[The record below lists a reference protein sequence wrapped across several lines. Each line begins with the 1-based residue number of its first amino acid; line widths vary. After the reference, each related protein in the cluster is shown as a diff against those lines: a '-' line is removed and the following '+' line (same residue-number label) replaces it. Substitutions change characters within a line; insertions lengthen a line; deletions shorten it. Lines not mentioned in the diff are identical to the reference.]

1 MLSLNKLLI
10 NIYNVSVTVI
20 NSLKIVLNKI
30 KLLYL

>member
-10 NIYNVSVTVI
+10 NVYNVSVTVI

-30 KLLYL
+30 ELLYL